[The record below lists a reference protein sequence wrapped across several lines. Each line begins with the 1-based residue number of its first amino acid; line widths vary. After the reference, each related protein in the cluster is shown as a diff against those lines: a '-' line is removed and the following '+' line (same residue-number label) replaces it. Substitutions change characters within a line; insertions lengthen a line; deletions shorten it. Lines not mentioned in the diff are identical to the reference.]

1 MKKHKIAIVSP
12 YPLDPAK
19 TTGGIQAVVQN
30 LVSSLKDDP
39 ELEIHVLTIDYDRDI
54 SYKPIE
60 NVQVHWLPANKA
72 RNRLTLFAPE
82 KKWIKQ
88 KIDELQPDLVHV
100 HGTDIHGFATRNLH
114 FPTPLTV
121 HGILSKE
128 AKIVEKNLKWRA
140 RLLNSIKNKF
150 NHYFENATL
159 KAAKHIIVISPYVEQ
174 QIRDRTAATFYHID
188 NPVDQRFF
196 ELHNRA
202 NPRQFLFVGMIR
214 ARKGVLGLAEAVQ
227 KLAEKHPDVKLHL
240 VGKIFEPD
248 YFDLLKKFISENHL
262 ENDIIYRG
270 RLSDEELFR
279 EFEDCQAVVMNS
291 IEESSPMVIEQA
303 MAAGKAVV
311 ATRVGGIPFLVE
323 HEKSGLLVDYGNR
336 DELAEALDF
345 IYSNPDRAR
354 EMGLYG
360 KKIAETRFRQESI
373 AKNTKTIYLKLIQSQ
388 SE

>member
-54 SYKPIE
+54 PYKPVE

-100 HGTDIHGFATRNLH
+100 HGTDIYGFATRNLG
-114 FPTPLTV
+114 FPTLLTV

-140 RLLNSIKNKF
+140 RLLNTVKNKF

-159 KAAKHIIVISPYVEQ
+159 RAAKHIIVISPYVEQ
-174 QIRDRTAATFYHID
+174 QIQDRTAATFYHID

-196 ELHNRA
+196 ELDNRA
-202 NPRQFLFVGMIR
+202 NPKQFLFVGMIR

-240 VGKIFEPD
+240 VGKVFEPD
-248 YFDLLKKFISENHL
+248 YFDLLKKFIFEKHL
-262 ENDIIYRG
+262 ENNIIYRG

-279 EFEDCQAVVMNS
+279 EFENCQAVVMNS

-323 HEKSGLLVDYGNR
+323 HGKSGLLVDYGNR

-345 IYSNPDRAR
+345 IYSNPDRAG
-354 EMGLYG
+354 EMGRYG
-360 KKIAETRFRQESI
+360 KKIAEARFRQESI
-373 AKNTKTIYLKLIQSQ
+373 AKNTKDIYLKLIQSR